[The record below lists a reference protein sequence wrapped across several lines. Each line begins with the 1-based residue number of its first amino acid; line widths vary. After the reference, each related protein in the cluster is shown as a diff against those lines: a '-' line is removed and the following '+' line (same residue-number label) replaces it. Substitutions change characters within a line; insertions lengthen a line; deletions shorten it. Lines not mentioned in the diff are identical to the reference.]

1 MDYMIRAIDK
11 KQTFRLFMVK
21 STGTVEEARKRHNT
35 TPTASAAL
43 GRTLTAGLMM
53 GYMMKNEND
62 KLTIN
67 IKGGGPI
74 GTILTV
80 SDNSGHIKGYV
91 DNPNVDLPLKANG
104 KLDVGNAVGTNGK
117 VTVMM
122 DLGLREPYVGSTDI
136 VTGEIGEDIAMYY
149 WLSEQQNSAVAL
161 GVLVDIDYSI
171 KSAGGF
177 IVQTLPFIEDEDL
190 EKLENVLNSLK
201 SVSDYFDNDDDVEE
215 IAKNLFSDFDIEITD
230 KIPVE
235 FICDCSEER
244 MEQALMTIGRDDL
257 KQLIEED
264 EKIETVCH
272 FCNEKYMYRTLMN
285 SLGFLHSMKRPHPRR
300 GPFYRPYNLNKHCV
314 ATFLIII
321 F

>member
-11 KQTFRLFMVK
+11 KQTFRLFMVR
-21 STGTVEEARKRHNT
+21 STNTVEEARKRHNT

-53 GYMMKNEND
+53 GYMMKNEKD

-67 IKGGGPI
+67 INGGGPI

-91 DNPNVDLPLKANG
+91 DNPNVNLPLKANG
-104 KLDVGNAVGTNGK
+104 KLDVGGAVGVNGK
-117 VTVMM
+117 VTVMV

-161 GVLVDIDYSI
+161 GVLVDRDYSI
-171 KSAGGF
+171 KSSGGF
-177 IVQTLPFIEDEDL
+177 ILQTLPFIEDEDL
-190 EKLENVLNSLK
+190 AKLENKLSNLK
-201 SVSDYFDNDDDVEE
+201 SVSDYFDNDDEIE
-215 IAKNLFSDFDIEITD
+215 KIAKDLFSDFDIEITD

-244 MEQALMTIGRDDL
+244 MEQALLTIGKKDL
-257 KQLIEED
+257 KQLIEDD

-272 FCNEKYMYRTLMN
+272 FCNEKYMFEGEKLEN
-285 SLGFLHSMKRPHPRR
+285 ILKFIEK
-300 GPFYRPYNLNKHCV
+300 
-314 ATFLIII
+314 
-321 F
+321 

>member
-21 STGTVEEARKRHNT
+21 STNTVEEARKRHNT

-53 GYMMKNEND
+53 GYMMKNEKD

-67 IKGGGPI
+67 INGGGPI

-91 DNPNVDLPLKANG
+91 DNPNVDLPLKTNG
-104 KLDVGNAVGTNGK
+104 KLDVGGAVGVNGK
-117 VTVMM
+117 LTVMV
-122 DLGLREPYVGSTDI
+122 DLGLREPYVGSTDM

-161 GVLVDIDYSI
+161 GVLVDVDYSI

-177 IVQTLPFIEDEDL
+177 IVQTLPFIEEEDL
-190 EKLENVLNSLK
+190 AQLENTLNNLK
-201 SVSDYFDNDDDVEE
+201 SISDYFDNDDEVEQ
-215 IAKNLFSDFDIEITD
+215 IAKELFAEFEIEITD

-235 FICDCSEER
+235 FLCECSEER
-244 MEQALMTIGRDDL
+244 MEQALMTIGKDDL
-257 KQLIEED
+257 KQLIEDD

-272 FCNEKYMYRTLMN
+272 FCNEKYLFE
-285 SLGFLHSMKRPHPRR
+285 G
-300 GPFYRPYNLNKHCV
+300 NKLENILKYIEH
-314 ATFLIII
+314 
-321 F
+321 

>member
-21 STGTVEEARKRHNT
+21 STETVEEARKRHNT

-67 IKGGGPI
+67 INGGGPI

-272 FCNEKYMYRTLMN
+272 FCNEKYMFEGDKLK
-285 SLGFLHSMKRPHPRR
+285 SILKFIEH
-300 GPFYRPYNLNKHCV
+300 
-314 ATFLIII
+314 
-321 F
+321 

>member
-1 MDYMIRAIDK
+1 MDYILRAIDK
-11 KQTFRLFMVK
+11 KHTFRIFMVK
-21 STGTVEEARKRHNT
+21 STDTVEEARRRHNT

-43 GRTLTAGLMM
+43 GRTLSAGLMM

-62 KLTIN
+62 RLTVNIN
-67 IKGGGPI
+67 GGGPI

-91 DNPNVDLPLKANG
+91 DNPNVNLPLKANG
-104 KLDVGNAVGTNGK
+104 KLDVGGAVGTDGK

-122 DLGLREPYVGSTDI
+122 DLGLKEPYVGSTDI

-161 GVLVDIDYSI
+161 GVLIDTDYSI
-171 KSAGGF
+171 KSSGGF
-177 IVQTLPFIEDEDL
+177 IVQPLPFIEDEDL
-190 EKLENVLNSLK
+190 DKLENTLNSLA

-215 IAKNLFSDFDIEITD
+215 VAKKIFSDFDIEITD
-230 KIPVE
+230 KIPIE
-235 FICDCSEER
+235 FRCDCSEER

-264 EKIETVCH
+264 GKIETVCH
-272 FCNEKYMYRTLMN
+272 FCNEKYMFEGDKLKNILKYI
-285 SLGFLHSMKRPHPRR
+285 
-300 GPFYRPYNLNKHCV
+300 V
-314 ATFLIII
+314 D
-321 F
+321 

>member
-11 KQTFRLFMVK
+11 KQTFRIFVAK
-21 STGTVEEARKRHNT
+21 TTNTVEEARKRHNT

-67 IKGGGPI
+67 INGGGPI

-91 DNPNVDLPLKANG
+91 DNPNVTIPLKPNG
-104 KLDVGNAVGTNGK
+104 KLDVGGAVGVNGK
-117 VTVMM
+117 ITVMM

-136 VTGEIGEDIAMYY
+136 VTGEIGEDIATYY
-149 WLSEQQNSAVAL
+149 YLSEQQNSAVAL
-161 GVLVDIDYSI
+161 GVLVDRDYSI

-190 EKLENVLNSLK
+190 AKLENTLNNLK
-201 SVSDYFDNDDDVEE
+201 SVSDYFDNDDDVEK
-215 IAKNLFSDFDIEITD
+215 IAKEIFADFKIEITD

-235 FICDCSEER
+235 FTCDCSEER
-244 MEQALMTIGRDDL
+244 MEQALMTIGKEDL

-272 FCNEKYMYRTLMN
+272 FCNEKYLFKGEK
-285 SLGFLHSMKRPHPRR
+285 LK
-300 GPFYRPYNLNKHCV
+300 NLLKH
-314 ATFLIII
+314 IEH
-321 F
+321 